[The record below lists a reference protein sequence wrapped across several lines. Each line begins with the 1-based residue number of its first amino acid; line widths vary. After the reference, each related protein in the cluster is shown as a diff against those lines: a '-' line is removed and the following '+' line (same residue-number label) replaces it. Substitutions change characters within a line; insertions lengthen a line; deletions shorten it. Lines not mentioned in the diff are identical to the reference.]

1 MSTYTFVGEDRP
13 DGWTASE
20 IKTKRQT
27 LSDYLADYLDQEY
40 RDRGVDDF
48 WDWLPDIIE
57 EGLEA
62 YRGGAGIIEET

>member
-1 MSTYTFVGEDRP
+1 MK
-13 DGWTASE
+13 
-20 IKTKRQT
+20 IKQQT

-40 RDRGVDDF
+40 KDRGVDDF

-62 YRGGAGIIEET
+62 YRGGARIIEET